1 MKNWLNSDLKDNDIV
16 ITTRIRLA
24 RNIKGIPFPDK
35 LSDDEGRDVVKKIKD
50 TLIVSNDGK
59 ENFTCIDLW
68 KNDNNCNAEYLEK
81 HLISKKLI
89 ENYNRSAFILNKDE
103 TISIMVNEEDH
114 LRLQAITAGLNLEE
128 AYECIDRIDDKI
140 EENLDYAFDEKIGY
154 LTACPTNIGTG
165 MRASVMI
172 HLPALSMNNEMP
184 RILNALSQIGITIR
198 GLWGEGSKAIGS
210 LYQISN
216 QITLGMSEND
226 IISNLKTVVEQI
238 INQENLSREQ
248 LMKKYKYEL
257 EDKIARSIGIL
268 KNSVI
273 LDSNECL
280 NLISNVRMG
289 VEIGI
294 INDISKKSLNNLL
307 VNTQRATLQ
316 EIYNKELSKK
326 EENIKR
332 ALYVRENL
340 R

>member
-1 MKNWLNSDLKDNDIV
+1 
-16 ITTRIRLA
+16 
-24 RNIKGIPFPDK
+24 
-35 LSDDEGRDVVKKIKD
+35 
-50 TLIVSNDGK
+50 
-59 ENFTCIDLW
+59 
-68 KNDNNCNAEYLEK
+68 
-81 HLISKKLI
+81 
-89 ENYNRSAFILNKDE
+89 
-103 TISIMVNEEDH
+103 
-114 LRLQAITAGLNLEE
+114 
-128 AYECIDRIDDKI
+128 
-140 EENLDYAFDEKIGY
+140 
-154 LTACPTNIGTG
+154 
-165 MRASVMI
+165 
-172 HLPALSMNNEMP
+172 
-184 RILNALSQIGITIR
+184 
-198 GLWGEGSKAIGS
+198 
-210 LYQISN
+210 
-216 QITLGMSEND
+216 MSEND

-257 EDKIARSIGIL
+257 EDKIARSLGIL